1 MNSSSF
7 DAKPGLS
14 NGAFFFANES
24 IPSTNKTSKA
34 SNPLCATQRWAAN
47 FKALGRPQRL
57 PLLSTG
63 EVANTSILA
72 LQTAALRWACLSIE
86 KGFWTGNTV
95 FHSAY
100 LGEKQEQKALQICIL
115 ESMDTAIKLPS
126 PFRNPSICPLSR
138 HLLMLWLSTTVQPP
152 KIYFLPEKGVSL
164 DPRWGKFQTNCAKCQ
179 GDAEIEEASR

>member
-1 MNSSSF
+1 MVH
-7 DAKPGLS
+7 
-14 NGAFFFANES
+14 FFFANES

-34 SNPLCATQRWAAN
+34 SSPLCAIQRWAAN

-72 LQTAALRWACLSIE
+72 LQTAALCWACLSIG

-115 ESMDTAIKLPS
+115 ESMDTAIKLLS
-126 PFRNPSICPLSR
+126 PFRNPSICLLSR
-138 HLLMLWLSTTVQPP
+138 HLLTLWLSTTVQPP
-152 KIYFLPEKGVSL
+152 KIYFLSLKGVSL
-164 DPRWGKFQTNCAKCQ
+164 DPWRGKLCRISGRCRN
-179 GDAEIEEASR
+179 